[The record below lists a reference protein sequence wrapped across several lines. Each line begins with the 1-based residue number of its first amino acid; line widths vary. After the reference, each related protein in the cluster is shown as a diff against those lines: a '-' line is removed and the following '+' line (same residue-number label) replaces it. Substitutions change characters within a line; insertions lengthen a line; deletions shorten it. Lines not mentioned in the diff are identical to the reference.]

1 MEKWKQYRL
10 GDIISIS
17 SGLAYKGEHLGK
29 GDSFLLGMGCVSYT
43 EQFLEKGMRKY
54 DGAYDDRYSLKAG
67 DIVLATRQQ
76 SDNLP
81 ILGMPAI
88 IPQKFHNQKMVFGT
102 NLYKVNLN
110 STDFSNSFLY
120 WLLKTPNYIHHIKSC
135 QTGTTVRM
143 ITKANIEDYTFFCPE
158 KSEREKICKFLWNIE
173 NKIALNRRIN
183 DNLEQQAQ
191 ALFKSWFVDFEP
203 FKDGKFVESE
213 MGMIPEGWRVGTIG
227 EYCSIRSGY
236 AFKSTWWQK
245 TGTKVIKIKNIT
257 DNKTLD
263 MSDCTHVSVEKTSKA
278 IDFKAS
284 PGDLIIAMTGATI
297 GKFCIIPFHNESI
310 YINQRVGKFFLGDN
324 PLDKLPFIYCCL
336 SYEPIYNEIIS
347 KGQGSA
353 QPNIGGTDI
362 ENIRIILST
371 STELKDFNSLLR
383 PIFQKK
389 MQIESELSKL
399 SVLRDTLLPRLM
411 SGELKIN
418 DLNC

>member
-1 MEKWKQYRL
+1 MEEWKQYRL

-54 DGAYDDRYSLKAG
+54 DGAYDERYSLKAG

-110 STDFSNSFLY
+110 SPDFSNSFLY

-203 FKDGKFVESE
+203 FKDGKFVDSE
-213 MGMIPEGWRVGTIG
+213 MGMIPEGWKVGKLEDIADVVG
-227 EYCSIRSGY
+227 G
-236 AFKSTWWQK
+236 
-245 TGTKVIKIKNIT
+245 GTP
-257 DNKTLD
+257 
-263 MSDCTHVSVEKTSKA
+263 SKA
-278 IDFKAS
+278 NALYFDKQCIPWITPK
-284 PGDLIIAMTGATI
+284 DLSIKKT
-297 GKFCIIPFHNESI
+297 KF
-310 YINQRVGKFFLGDN
+310 
-324 PLDKLPFIYCCL
+324 
-336 SYEPIYNEIIS
+336 IS
-347 KGQGSA
+347 KGEIDITEEGYKNSSAKKIPLGSVLFSSRAPIGYISIAENELTTNQGFKSVVPVKAGTSFLYLYLKANTKAIEAQATGSTFKEASGSLMKSLCVIIPPDTVFDSFERNAFPFFSA
-353 QPNIGGTDI
+353 QANVEREIV
-362 ENIRIILST
+362 N
-371 STELKDFNSLLR
+371 
-383 PIFQKK
+383 
-389 MQIESELSKL
+389 LSKA
-399 SVLRDTLLPRLM
+399 RDTLLPRLM